1 MRTRIVLALG
11 LSLGIAAL
19 VSAADKGDKAKEDKK
34 NLQGAWKL
42 MSFEVA
48 GKGDDDTKDENRE
61 LVIEGDK
68 ITVMNEGKEVEQN
81 SFTLDPTK
89 KPKCIDV
96 TSLTGEEKGKKRLGV
111 YELDG
116 DNLKICIEDKAET
129 RPAEF
134 KTKEGGNQ
142 ILVVLKRVKK

>member
-1 MRTRIVLALG
+1 MRTGIVLALG
-11 LSLGIAAL
+11 LTVGIAAWL
-19 VSAADKGDKAKEDKK
+19 AAADKDDKAKEDKK

-61 LVIEGDK
+61 LLIEGDK
-68 ITVMNEGKEVEQN
+68 ITVKNEGKDVEKN

-89 KPKCIDV
+89 KPKSIDV
-96 TSLTGEEKGKKRLGV
+96 ITLTGEEKDKKRLGI

-116 DNLKICIEDKAET
+116 DNLKICIDDKGET

-134 KTKEGGNQ
+134 KTKEKGNQ